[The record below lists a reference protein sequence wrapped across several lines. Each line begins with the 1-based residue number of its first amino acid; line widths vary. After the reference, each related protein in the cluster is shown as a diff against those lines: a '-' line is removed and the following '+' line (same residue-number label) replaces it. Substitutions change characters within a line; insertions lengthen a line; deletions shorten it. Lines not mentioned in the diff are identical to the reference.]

1 MLRRL
6 RPSHVGPVWS
16 VGFILTANARW
27 FQVLELPILPID
39 TGRYGSPE
47 IRNVFEEETRFQRM
61 LDVEAAL
68 AWARAQVGDIPD
80 EAAQEIGDHASTKIV
95 TVQRIHE
102 IEKVVDHEVMALV
115 EALSEV
121 SGKSGAYVHL
131 GATSADI
138 LDTALALQM
147 KEGIEIIAGK
157 LDRLEQTLLD
167 LTKRYR
173 DTLMIGRTHGQHA
186 LPMTLGLKFAVW
198 LREVARHIE
207 RLSQCKRRVLVGKM
221 SGAIGT
227 MAGFGKNA
235 RQIQDLVMKRLGLE
249 AAEATSQI
257 VQRDRYAETVCLF
270 GIMAS
275 SLDKFATEIRNLQ
288 RPEID
293 ELAEPFAAGKQ
304 VGSSTMPQK
313 RNPWRSESISS
324 LAKIERSL
332 VNPSLEGIVTWHERD
347 LSQSASER
355 FIIPESFILIDHM
368 LSSMTRILSGLRVNE
383 PRIHENLMRF
393 KDPMMSESV
402 MIALVGKGLPRQEA
416 HRLLQ
421 QLVFESQ
428 EKKESFGKTLT
439 GNRTIAKYL
448 TQEEVNAA
456 LEPSAYIGMSREIVD
471 AAVQKTM
478 IERRARGLRD

>member
-1 MLRRL
+1 M
-6 RPSHVGPVWS
+6 
-16 VGFILTANARW
+16 
-27 FQVLELPILPID
+27 QLPILPID
-39 TGRYGSPE
+39 TGRYGSQE
-47 IRNVFEEETRFQRM
+47 IRRVFEEETRFQKM

-68 AWARAQVGDIPD
+68 ARARAQVGDIPD
-80 EAAQEIGDHASTKIV
+80 EVAQEIEGHASTKLV
-95 TVQRIHE
+95 TIQRIHE
-102 IEKVVDHEVMALV
+102 IERTVDHEVMALV
-115 EALSEV
+115 EALAEV

-147 KEGIEIIAGK
+147 KEGIDVIAAK
-157 LDRLEQTLLD
+157 LDQLEQVLLD

-173 DTLMIGRTHGQHA
+173 DLLMIGRTHAQHA

-198 LREVARHIE
+198 LREIGRDIE
-207 RLSQCKRRVLVGKM
+207 RLSQCRQRVLAGKM

-235 RQIQDLVMKRLGLE
+235 LKIQELVMKRLGLR
-249 AAEATSQI
+249 AADVTSQI
-257 VQRDRYAETVCLF
+257 VQRDRYAELICLF
-270 GIMAS
+270 AMVAS

-293 ELAEPFAAGKQ
+293 ELAEPFEVGKQ

-313 RNPWRSESISS
+313 KNPWKSENVSS

-332 VNPSLEGIVTWHERD
+332 VGPALEAIITWHERD

-355 FIIPESFILIDHM
+355 FIIPEAFILLDHM
-368 LSSMTRILSGLRVNE
+368 LNSMTRILSGLRVNE
-383 PRIHENLMRF
+383 LRIQENLMKF

-402 MIALVGKGLPRQEA
+402 MIALVNKGMPRQEA

-428 EKKESFGKTLT
+428 DKGKSFSETLVE
-439 GNRTIAKYL
+439 NVTISKYL
-448 TQEEVNAA
+448 TREEVNAA
-456 LEPSAYIGMSREIVD
+456 LDPRTYIGVSPELVD
-471 AAVQKTM
+471 AAVQKTLA
-478 IERRARGLRD
+478 ERRARGLQG

>member
-1 MLRRL
+1 M
-6 RPSHVGPVWS
+6 
-16 VGFILTANARW
+16 
-27 FQVLELPILPID
+27 
-39 TGRYGSPE
+39 
-47 IRNVFEEETRFQRM
+47 RFQRM

-68 AWARAQVGDIPD
+68 AWARAQVGDLST
-80 EAAQEIGDHASTKIV
+80 EVAREIGDHASTKIV
-95 TVQRIHE
+95 TVRRIHE
-102 IEKVVDHEVMALV
+102 IEKIVDHEVMALV

-147 KEGIEIIAGK
+147 KEGIEIISGK
-157 LDRLEQTLLD
+157 LDRLEQILLD
-167 LTKRYR
+167 MTKRYR

-198 LREVARHIE
+198 LREIARHIG
-207 RLSQCKRRVLVGKM
+207 RLSECRRRVLVGKM
-221 SGAIGT
+221 TGAIGT

-249 AAEATSQI
+249 AAEVTSQI
-257 VQRDRYAETVCLF
+257 VQRDRYAEIVCLF
-270 GIMAS
+270 GMAAS

-293 ELAEPFAAGKQ
+293 ELAEPFVEGKQ
-304 VGSSTMPQK
+304 VGSSAMPQK
-313 RNPWRSESISS
+313 KNPWRSESISS

-332 VNPSLEGIVTWHERD
+332 VSPSLEDIVTWHERD

-355 FIIPESFILIDHM
+355 FIIPESFVLMDHM

-383 PRIHENLMRF
+383 QRIHENLMRF

-402 MIALVGKGLPRQEA
+402 MIALVNKGMPRQEA

-421 QLVFESQ
+421 QLVSESQ
-428 EKKESFGKTLT
+428 EKKVSFGETLT
-439 GNRTIAKYL
+439 GNRTITKYL
-448 TQEEVNAA
+448 TPEEVTTV
-456 LEPSAYIGMSREIVD
+456 LEPKAYIGMSREIVD
-471 AAVQKTM
+471 AAVRKTLS
-478 IERRARGLRD
+478 ERRARGLKD

>member
-1 MLRRL
+1 
-6 RPSHVGPVWS
+6 
-16 VGFILTANARW
+16 
-27 FQVLELPILPID
+27 
-39 TGRYGSPE
+39 
-47 IRNVFEEETRFQRM
+47 VFEEDTRFQKM

-68 AWARAQVGDIPD
+68 AWARAQVGDIPA
-80 EAAQEIGDHASTKIV
+80 EAAQEIERHASTKFV
-95 TVQRIHE
+95 SVQRIHE

-115 EALSEV
+115 EALTEV

-138 LDTALALQM
+138 LDTGLALQM
-147 KEGIEIIAGK
+147 KEGLDIIAGK
-157 LDRLEQTLLD
+157 LDRLEQVVLD
-167 LTKRYR
+167 LTRKYR

-198 LREVARHIE
+198 LREVSRHIE
-207 RLSQCKRRVLVGKM
+207 RLRECRQRVLVGKM

-227 MAGFGKNA
+227 MAGFGRNA
-235 RQIQDLVMKRLGLE
+235 RRIQGLVMERLGLT
-249 AAEATSQI
+249 AEEVASQI
-257 VQRDRYAETVCLF
+257 VHRDRYAELVCLF
-270 GIMAS
+270 AVVAS

-293 ELAEPFAAGKQ
+293 ELAEPFEVGKQ
-304 VGSSTMPQK
+304 VGSSAMPQK

-332 VNPSLEGIVTWHERD
+332 VNPALEGVVTWHERD

-355 FIIPESFILIDHM
+355 FIIPESFILLDHM
-368 LSSMTRILSGLRVNE
+368 LSSMARILSGLRVNE
-383 PRIHENLMRF
+383 VRINENLMKF

-402 MIALVGKGLPRQEA
+402 MMALVSKGMPRQEA

-428 EKKESFGKTLT
+428 DKKKSFSETLF
-439 GNRTIAKYL
+439 GSPIISKNLAK
-448 TQEEVNAA
+448 EEVMGA
-456 LEPSAYIGMSREIVD
+456 LEPKSYIGMSPELVD
-471 AAVQKTM
+471 DAVKKT
-478 IERRARGLRD
+478 IAERSARGL